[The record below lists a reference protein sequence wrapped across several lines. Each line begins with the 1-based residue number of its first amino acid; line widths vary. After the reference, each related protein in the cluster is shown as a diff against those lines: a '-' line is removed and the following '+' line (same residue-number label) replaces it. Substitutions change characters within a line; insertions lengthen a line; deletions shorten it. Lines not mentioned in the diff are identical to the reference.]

1 MLTSHPLWPVVHWD
15 LMENCSLLSNHKALR
30 MIEQSRLEL
39 TSALSR
45 LTCSDL
51 NMMWWTQRERLS
63 ESLGAEGLQSTLIS
77 AFQPLQESWSNAAI
91 SPRPI
96 CTAVYFNL
104 ASSEDPS
111 RPQNLKE
118 NTPHTECVYQSASDL
133 FVHASN
139 VFLRILI
146 WNQHCMCICVS
157 DCWIRRLVKGSAPLM
172 SLNVKWASENW

>member
-1 MLTSHPLWPVVHWD
+1 MLTGHLLWPFFLWLV
-15 LMENCSLLSNHKALR
+15 ENCSLLSNQKSLS
-30 MIEQSRLEL
+30 MIEQVRSYLHL
-39 TSALSR
+39 MQTYKH
-45 LTCSDL
+45 TCSDL
-51 NMMWWTQRERLS
+51 NIMWWTQCECLS

-146 WNQHCMCICVS
+146 WNQHCMCICES